1 MVLQINI
8 AIDRTVVI
16 TGKKGKLMSVRFYN
30 CRILTMKDN
39 SITEGELWTDNDR
52 ISYIGPSKDASDKKF
67 DREIDCKG
75 NLLMPG
81 LKNAHT
87 HSAMTF
93 SRSLADE
100 YCLNDWLHKA
110 IFPREAKL
118 TPEAVYWFSKLAYAE
133 YLAGGVTACFDMYF
147 HREENAR
154 AAVET
159 GFRHVFC
166 GAANDFGGFESL
178 EKYYNELNSYDPLV
192 SFIFGFHA
200 EYTTCEDNLKYMSE
214 LAHKYEAPVFTHISE
229 TTEEVEGCKERYG
242 VTPAVLFDKLGI
254 FDFGGGGFHCV
265 WFTDEDRDIFKKRGL
280 WSVFNACSN
289 LKLASGITP
298 VYKFIEND
306 MKIAIGTDG
315 AGSNNALSMFREMY
329 LDTVL
334 SNVETHNA
342 AAVDPFVILKAGT
355 SGGAQCMGLKDSDV
369 LAEGK
374 KADIIMIDM
383 NKPSMQPENNIVRN
397 LIYSADNSVVKMT
410 MIDGKILYEDGK
422 YTTIDLDE
430 VIRESNK
437 FMQGLSDI

>member
-1 MVLQINI
+1 
-8 AIDRTVVI
+8 
-16 TGKKGKLMSVRFYN
+16 
-30 CRILTMKDN
+30 MKDDK
-39 SITEGELWTDNDR
+39 ITEGELWTENDR
-52 ISYIGPSKDASDKKF
+52 ISYIGPAKAPSGERF

-118 TPEAVYWFSKLAYAE
+118 IPEHVYWFSKLAYAD
-133 YLAGGVTACFDMYF
+133 YLAGGITACFDMYF
-147 HREENAR
+147 HKEDNAK

-166 GAANDFGGFESL
+166 GAANDYGGFEDL
-178 EKYYNELNSYDPLV
+178 ERFYNELNSYDPLI
-192 SFIFGFHA
+192 SFIYGFHA
-200 EYTTCEDNLKYMSE
+200 EYTTCEDNLKFMSE
-214 LAHKYEAPVFTHISE
+214 LAHKYKAPVFAHISE
-229 TTEEVEGCKERYG
+229 TAEEVAGCRERYG
-242 VTPAVLFDKLGI
+242 VTPAVLFEKLGI
-254 FDFGGGGFHCV
+254 YDFGGGGFHCV
-265 WFTDEDRDIFKKRGL
+265 WFTDEDREIFKKRGL

-298 VYKFIEND
+298 VHKFVKDGMN
-306 MKIAIGTDG
+306 IAIGTDG

-329 LDTVL
+329 LDCVL
-334 SNVETHNA
+334 SNVETKNA
-342 AAVDPFVILKAGT
+342 AAVDPFTILKAGT
-355 SGGAQCMGLKDSDV
+355 SGGALCMGLTDCDV
-369 LAEGK
+369 LDAGK

-397 LIYSADNSVVKMT
+397 IVYSGDNSVVKMT

-422 YTTIDLDE
+422 FNTLDLDE
-430 VIRESNK
+430 VIRECNK
-437 FMQGLSDI
+437 FRKDLA

>member
-1 MVLQINI
+1 
-8 AIDRTVVI
+8 
-16 TGKKGKLMSVRFYN
+16 MSVRFYN
-30 CRILTMKDN
+30 ARILSMKDQ
-39 SITEGELWTDNDR
+39 SITEGELCVDNDR
-52 ISYIGPSKDASDKKF
+52 ISYIGPAVEHKDKVF

-100 YCLNDWLHKA
+100 YCLNDWLFKA
-110 IFPREAKL
+110 IFPREDKL
-118 TPEAVYWFSKLAYAE
+118 TPEAVYWFSKLAYAD
-133 YLAGGVTACFDMYF
+133 YLSGGITSCFDMYF
-147 HREENAR
+147 HREASAK

-178 EKYYNELNSYDPLV
+178 EEYYKTLNDYDPLV
-192 SFIFGFHA
+192 SFILGFHA
-200 EYTTCEDNLKYMSE
+200 EYTTCEDNLKFMSE

-229 TTEEVEGCKERYG
+229 TKDEVEGCKERYG

-254 FDFGGGGFHCV
+254 FDFGGGGFHCT
-265 WFTDEDRDIFKKRGL
+265 WLTDEDRDIFKNRGL

-298 VYKFIEND
+298 VYKFIEKD

-342 AAVDPFVILKAGT
+342 AAVDPFTILKAGT
-355 SGGAQCMGLKDSDV
+355 TGGALCMGLNDSDILDV
-369 LAEGK
+369 GK

-383 NKPSMQPENNIVRN
+383 NKPSMQPENSIPRNIV
-397 LIYSADNSVVKMT
+397 YSADNSVVKMT

-422 YTTIDLDE
+422 FTSIDMDE
-430 VIRESNK
+430 VIKNAQEL
-437 FMQGLSDI
+437 MEGLSEV

>member
-1 MVLQINI
+1 
-8 AIDRTVVI
+8 
-16 TGKKGKLMSVRFYN
+16 MSVRFYN
-30 CRILTMKDN
+30 CRILTMKDSN
-39 SITEGELWTDNDR
+39 IIEGELWTDNDR
-52 ISYIGPSKDASDKKF
+52 ISYIGPSVDDSDKKF

-100 YCLNDWLHKA
+100 YCLDDWLHKA

-118 TPEAVYWFSKLAYAE
+118 TPEAVYWYAKLAYAE
-133 YLAGGVTACFDMYF
+133 YLAGGITSCFDMYF
-147 HREENAR
+147 FRELTAK
-154 AAVET
+154 AAIET

-166 GAANDFGGFESL
+166 GAANDYGGFDEL
-178 EKYYNELNSYDPLV
+178 EGYYNSLNSLDPLV

-200 EYTTCEDNLKYMSE
+200 EYTTSEDNLKRMSD

-229 TTEEVEGCKERYG
+229 SYPEVEGCRERYG
-242 VTPAVLFDKLGI
+242 VTPAVLFDRLGI
-254 FDFGGGGFHCV
+254 FDYGGGGFHCV
-265 WFTDEDRDIFKKRGL
+265 WFTDEDREIFKNRGL

-298 VYKFIEND
+298 VYKFIEKD

-342 AAVDPFVILKAGT
+342 AAVDPFTILKAGT
-355 SGGAQCMGLKDSDV
+355 TGGALCMGLNDSDV
-369 LAEGK
+369 LDTGK

-383 NKPSMQPENNIVRN
+383 KKPSMQPENNIIRN
-397 LIYSADNSVVKMT
+397 LIYSGDNSIVKMT
-410 MIDGKILYEDGK
+410 MIDGKILYEDGN
-422 YTTIDLDE
+422 YTTIDIDE
-430 VIRESNK
+430 VISESNK
-437 FMQGLSDI
+437 LLEGLA

>member
-1 MVLQINI
+1 
-8 AIDRTVVI
+8 
-16 TGKKGKLMSVRFYN
+16 MSVRFYN
-30 CRILTMKDN
+30 CRILTMQDDK
-39 SITEGELWTDNDR
+39 IIEGELWTENDR
-52 ISYIGPSKDASDKKF
+52 ISYIGPAKEDSDKKF

-100 YCLNDWLHKA
+100 YCLDDWLHKA

-118 TPEAVYWFSKLAYAE
+118 TPEHVYWFSKLADAE
-133 YLAGGVTACFDMYF
+133 YLAGGITACFDMYF
-147 HREENAR
+147 HKYDNAK

-166 GAANDFGGFESL
+166 GAANDYGGFDML
-178 EKYYNELNSYDPLV
+178 EQNYIDLNDYDPLV
-192 SFIFGFHA
+192 SFKLGFHA
-200 EYTTCEDNLKYMSE
+200 EYTTCEDNLKLMSD
-214 LAHKYEAPVFTHISE
+214 LAHKYNAPVYTHISE
-229 TTEEVEGCKERYG
+229 TLSEVEGCKDRYG
-242 VTPAVLFDKLGI
+242 FAPAVLFDKLGI

-265 WFTDEDRDIFKKRGL
+265 WFTDEDRDIFKKREL

-298 VYKFIEND
+298 VYKFIEKD

-342 AAVDPFVILKAGT
+342 ASVDPYTILKAGT
-355 SGGAQCMGLKDSDV
+355 TGGALCMGLNDSDV

-383 NKPSMQPENNIVRN
+383 NKPCMQPENNIVRN
-397 LIYSADNSVVKMT
+397 IIYSADNDCVKMT

-422 YTTIDLDE
+422 FTTLDINE
-430 VIRESNK
+430 VIRECNK
-437 FMQGLSDI
+437 FKEDLA

>member
-1 MVLQINI
+1 
-8 AIDRTVVI
+8 
-16 TGKKGKLMSVRFYN
+16 
-30 CRILTMKDN
+30 MKDDN
-39 SITEGELWTDNDR
+39 ITEGELWTENDR
-52 ISYIGPSKDASDKKF
+52 ISYIGPSKDKEGKKF

-118 TPEAVYWFSKLAYAE
+118 TPDHVYWFAKLAYAD
-133 YLAGGVTACFDMYF
+133 YLSGGVTSCFDMYF
-147 HREENAR
+147 HKYENAK

-166 GAANDFGGFESL
+166 GAANDYGGFEAL
-178 EKYYNELNSYDPLV
+178 EQNYIDLNDYDPLI
-192 SFIFGFHA
+192 SFIYGFHA

-214 LAHKYEAPVFTHISE
+214 LAHKYSAPVFAHISE
-229 TTEEVEGCKERYG
+229 TAEEVAGCRERYG
-242 VTPAVLFDKLGI
+242 VTPAALFDKLGI
-254 FDFGGGGFHCV
+254 YDFGGGGFHCV
-265 WFTDEDRDIFKKRGL
+265 WFTDEDREIFKKRGL

-298 VYKFIEND
+298 VYKFIKDGMN
-306 MKIAIGTDG
+306 IAIGTDG

-329 LDTVL
+329 LDCVL
-334 SNVETHNA
+334 SNVETKNA
-342 AAVDPFVILKAGT
+342 AAVDPFTILKAGT
-355 SGGAQCMGLKDSDV
+355 SGGALCMGLTDCDV
-369 LAEGK
+369 LDAGK

-383 NKPSMQPENNIVRN
+383 NKPSMQPENNIARN
-397 LIYSADNSVVKMT
+397 IVYSADNSVVKMT
-410 MIDGKILYEDGK
+410 MIDGRILYEDGRF
-422 YTTIDLDE
+422 TTIDIDT
-430 VIRESNK
+430 VIRECNK
-437 FMQGLSDI
+437 FKSDLA

>member
-1 MVLQINI
+1 
-8 AIDRTVVI
+8 
-16 TGKKGKLMSVRFYN
+16 
-30 CRILTMKDN
+30 MKDDK
-39 SITEGELWTDNDR
+39 ITEDELWTENDR
-52 ISYIGPSKDASDKKF
+52 ISYVGPSKDKEGKKF

-118 TPEAVYWFSKLAYAE
+118 TPDHVYWFAKLAYAD
-133 YLAGGVTACFDMYF
+133 YLSGGVTSCFDMYF
-147 HREENAR
+147 HKYENAK

-166 GAANDFGGFESL
+166 GAANDYGGFEAL
-178 EKYYNELNSYDPLV
+178 EQNYIDLNDYDPLI
-192 SFIFGFHA
+192 SFIYGFHA

-214 LAHKYEAPVFTHISE
+214 LAHKYSAPVFAHISE
-229 TTEEVEGCKERYG
+229 TAEEVAGCRERYG
-242 VTPAVLFDKLGI
+242 VTPAALFDKLGI
-254 FDFGGGGFHCV
+254 YDFGGGGFHCV
-265 WFTDEDRDIFKKRGL
+265 WFTDEDREIFKKRGL

-298 VYKFIEND
+298 VYKFIKDGLN
-306 MKIAIGTDG
+306 IAIGTDG

-329 LDTVL
+329 LDCVL
-334 SNVETHNA
+334 SNVETKNA
-342 AAVDPFVILKAGT
+342 AAVDPFTILKAGT
-355 SGGAQCMGLKDSDV
+355 SGGALCMGLTDCDV
-369 LAEGK
+369 LDAGK

-383 NKPSMQPENNIVRN
+383 NKPSMQPENNIARN
-397 LIYSADNSVVKMT
+397 IVYSADNSVVKMT
-410 MIDGKILYEDGK
+410 MIDGRILYEDGRF
-422 YTTIDLDE
+422 TTIDIDT
-430 VIRESNK
+430 VIRECNK
-437 FMQGLSDI
+437 FKSDLA

>member
-1 MVLQINI
+1 MQDDKII
-8 AIDRTVVI
+8 
-16 TGKKGKLMSVRFYN
+16 
-30 CRILTMKDN
+30 
-39 SITEGELWTDNDR
+39 EGELWTDNDR
-52 ISYIGPSKDASDKKF
+52 ISYIGPAKTDADKKF

-100 YCLNDWLHKA
+100 YCLDDWLHKA

-118 TPEAVYWFSKLAYAE
+118 TPEHVYWFAKLAYAD
-133 YLAGGVTACFDMYF
+133 YMAGGITACFDMYF
-147 HREENAR
+147 HKYDNAK

-166 GAANDFGGFESL
+166 GAANDYGGFEAL
-178 EKYYNELNSYDPLV
+178 EQNFIDLNDYDPLV
-192 SFIFGFHA
+192 SFKLGFHA
-200 EYTTCEDNLKYMSE
+200 EYTTCEDNLKFMSD
-214 LAHKYEAPVFTHISE
+214 LAHKYNAPVYTHISE
-229 TTEEVEGCKERYG
+229 TLPEVEGCKERYG
-242 VTPAVLFDKLGI
+242 ITPAVLFDKLGI

-265 WFTDEDRDIFKKRGL
+265 WFTDEDRDIFKKRDL

-298 VYKFIEND
+298 VYKFIEKD

-342 AAVDPFVILKAGT
+342 AAVEPFTILKAGT
-355 SGGAQCMGLKDSDV
+355 SGGALCMGLNDSDV

-383 NKPSMQPENNIVRN
+383 NKPCMQPENNIVRN
-397 LIYSADNSVVKMT
+397 IVYSADNDCVKMT
-410 MIDGKILYEDGK
+410 MIDGKILYEDGRF
-422 YTTIDLDE
+422 TTLDIDE
-430 VIRESNK
+430 VIRECNK
-437 FMQGLSDI
+437 FKKDLA

>member
-1 MVLQINI
+1 
-8 AIDRTVVI
+8 
-16 TGKKGKLMSVRFYN
+16 
-30 CRILTMKDN
+30 MKDDK
-39 SITEGELWTDNDR
+39 ITEGELWTDNDR
-52 ISYIGPSKDASDKKF
+52 ISYIGPARDTAGEKF

-118 TPEAVYWFSKLAYAE
+118 TPDHVYWYAKLAYAD
-133 YLAGGVTACFDMYF
+133 YLSGGITSCFDMYF
-147 HREENAR
+147 HKYENAK

-166 GAANDFGGFESL
+166 GAANDYGGFEAL
-178 EKYYNELNSYDPLV
+178 EQNYLDLNDYDPLI
-192 SFIFGFHA
+192 SFIYGFHA
-200 EYTTCEDNLKYMSE
+200 EYTTCEDNLKFMSE
-214 LAHKYEAPVFTHISE
+214 LAHKYSAPVFAHISE
-229 TTEEVEGCKERYG
+229 TAEEVEGCKERYG

-254 FDFGGGGFHCV
+254 YDFGGGGFHCV
-265 WFTDEDRDIFKKRGL
+265 WFTDEDRKIFKDRGL

-298 VYKFIEND
+298 VYKFIANG
-306 MKIAIGTDG
+306 MNIAIGTDG

-329 LDTVL
+329 LDCVL
-334 SNVETHNA
+334 SNVETKNA
-342 AAVDPFVILKAGT
+342 AAVDPFTILKAGT
-355 SGGAQCMGLKDSDV
+355 SGGALCMGLTDCDV
-369 LAEGK
+369 LDVGK

-383 NKPSMQPENNIVRN
+383 NKPSMQPENNIARN
-397 LIYSADNSVVKMT
+397 IVYSADNSVVKMT
-410 MIDGKILYEDGK
+410 MIDGRILYEDGK
-422 YTTIDLDE
+422 FTTIDLDT
-430 VIRESNK
+430 VIRECNK
-437 FMQGLSDI
+437 FKSDLA

>member
-1 MVLQINI
+1 
-8 AIDRTVVI
+8 
-16 TGKKGKLMSVRFYN
+16 MSIRFYN

-52 ISYIGPSKDASDKKF
+52 ISYIGPSVDSSDKTF

-100 YCLNDWLHKA
+100 YCLNDWLFNA
-110 IFPREAKL
+110 IFPREDKL
-118 TPEAVYWFSKLAYAE
+118 TPEHVYWFAKLAYAD
-133 YLAGGVTACFDMYF
+133 YLAGGITSCFDMYF
-147 HREENAR
+147 HKDENAK

-166 GAANDFGGFESL
+166 GAANDFGGLDEL
-178 EKYYNELNSYDPLV
+178 EGYYNSLNSYDPLV
-192 SFIFGFHA
+192 SFIYGFHA
-200 EYTTCEDNLKYMSE
+200 EYTTSEDNLKRISD

-229 TTEEVEGCKERYG
+229 TAAEVEGCKERYG
-242 VTPAVLFDKLGI
+242 ITPAVLFDKLGI

-265 WFTDEDRDIFKKRGL
+265 WFTDEDRDVFKKRAL
-280 WSVFNACSN
+280 WSVFNSCSN

-298 VYKFIEND
+298 VYKFIEKD

-329 LDTVL
+329 LSTVL
-334 SNVETHNA
+334 SNVETNNA
-342 AAVDPFVILKAGT
+342 AAVDPFIILQAGT
-355 SGGAQCMGLKDSDV
+355 TGGALCMGLNDSDV
-369 LAEGK
+369 LDTGK

-397 LIYSADNSVVKMT
+397 IVYSADNSVVKMT

-422 YTTIDLDE
+422 YYTLDLDE
-430 VIRESNK
+430 VISECNK
-437 FMQGLSDI
+437 LKEDLA

>member
-1 MVLQINI
+1 
-8 AIDRTVVI
+8 
-16 TGKKGKLMSVRFYN
+16 MSVRFYN
-30 CRILTMKDN
+30 CRILTMKDSN
-39 SITEGELWTDNDR
+39 IIEGELWTDNDR
-52 ISYIGPSKDASDKKF
+52 ISYIGPSVDDSDKKF

-100 YCLNDWLHKA
+100 YCLDDWLHKA

-118 TPEAVYWFSKLAYAE
+118 TPEAVYWYAKLAYAE
-133 YLAGGVTACFDMYF
+133 YLAGGITSCFDMYF
-147 HREENAR
+147 FRELTAK
-154 AAVET
+154 AAIET

-166 GAANDFGGFESL
+166 GAANDYGGFDEL
-178 EKYYNELNSYDPLV
+178 EGYYNSLNSLDPLV
-192 SFIFGFHA
+192 SFILGFHA
-200 EYTTCEDNLKYMSE
+200 EYTTSEDNLKRMSE

-229 TTEEVEGCKERYG
+229 SYPEVEGCRERYG
-242 VTPAVLFDKLGI
+242 VTPAVLFDRLGI
-254 FDFGGGGFHCV
+254 FDYGGGGFHCV
-265 WFTDEDRDIFKKRGL
+265 WFTDEDREIFKNRGL

-298 VYKFIEND
+298 VYKFIEKD

-342 AAVDPFVILKAGT
+342 AAVDPFTILKAGT
-355 SGGAQCMGLKDSDV
+355 TGGALCMGLNDSDV
-369 LAEGK
+369 LDTGK

-383 NKPSMQPENNIVRN
+383 KKPSMQPENNIIRN
-397 LIYSADNSVVKMT
+397 LIYSGDNSIVKMT
-410 MIDGKILYEDGK
+410 MIDGKILYEDGN
-422 YTTIDLDE
+422 YTTIDIDE
-430 VIRESNK
+430 VISESNK
-437 FMQGLSDI
+437 LLEGLA

>member
-1 MVLQINI
+1 
-8 AIDRTVVI
+8 
-16 TGKKGKLMSVRFYN
+16 MSVRFYN
-30 CRILTMKDN
+30 ARILSMKDQ
-39 SITEGELWTDNDR
+39 SITEGELCVDNDR
-52 ISYIGPSKDASDKKF
+52 ISYIGPAIEHKDKVF

-100 YCLNDWLHKA
+100 YCLNDWLFKA
-110 IFPREAKL
+110 IFPREDKL
-118 TPEAVYWFSKLAYAE
+118 TPEAVYWFSKLAYAD
-133 YLAGGVTACFDMYF
+133 YLSGGITSCFDMYF
-147 HREENAR
+147 HREASAK

-178 EKYYNELNSYDPLV
+178 EEYYKTLNDYDPLV
-192 SFIFGFHA
+192 SFILGFHA
-200 EYTTCEDNLKYMSE
+200 EYTTCEDNLKFMSE

-229 TTEEVEGCKERYG
+229 TKDEVEGCKERYG

-254 FDFGGGGFHCV
+254 FDFGGGGFHCT
-265 WFTDEDRDIFKKRGL
+265 WLTDEDRDIFKNRGL

-298 VYKFIEND
+298 VYKFIEKD

-342 AAVDPFVILKAGT
+342 AAVDPFTILKTGT
-355 SGGAQCMGLKDSDV
+355 TGGALCMGLNDSDV
-369 LAEGK
+369 LDVGK

-383 NKPSMQPENNIVRN
+383 NKPSMQPENNIPRN
-397 LIYSADNSVVKMT
+397 IVYSADNSVVKMT

-422 YTTIDLDE
+422 FTSIDMDE
-430 VIRESNK
+430 VIKNTQKLME
-437 FMQGLSDI
+437 GLSEV

>member
-1 MVLQINI
+1 MKI
-8 AIDRTVVI
+8 
-16 TGKKGKLMSVRFYN
+16 RFYN
-30 CRILTMKDN
+30 CRILTMKDSN
-39 SITEGELWTDNDR
+39 VFEGELWTDDDR
-52 ISYIGPSKDASDKKF
+52 ISYIGPSKDNADTVF
-67 DREIDCKG
+67 DRQIDCRG

-118 TPEAVYWFSKLAYAE
+118 TPDHVYWFAKLAYAD
-133 YLAGGVTACFDMYF
+133 YLSGGITSCFDMYF
-147 HREENAR
+147 HKYENAK

-166 GAANDFGGFESL
+166 GAANDFGGFEAL
-178 EKYYNELNSYDPLV
+178 EQNYVDLNNYDPLV
-192 SFIFGFHA
+192 SFIYGFHA
-200 EYTTCEDNLKYMSE
+200 EYTTCEDNLKFMSE
-214 LAHKYEAPVFTHISE
+214 LAHKYKAPVFTHISE
-229 TTEEVEGCKERYG
+229 TSEEVEGCKERYG
-242 VTPAVLFDKLGI
+242 VTPAVLFDRLGI

-265 WFTDEDRDIFKKRGL
+265 WFSNEDREIFKNRGL

-298 VYKFIEND
+298 VHKFIEKD

-315 AGSNNALSMFREMY
+315 AGSNNSLSLFREMY

-334 SNVETHNA
+334 SNIETHNA
-342 AAVDPFVILKAGT
+342 AAVEPFTILKAGT
-355 SGGAQCMGLKDSDV
+355 TGGALCMGLDECDV
-369 LAEGK
+369 LDTGK

-383 NKPSMQPENNIVRN
+383 SKPSMQPENNIVRN
-397 LIYSADNSVVKMT
+397 LVYSGDNSIVMMT

-422 YTTIDLDE
+422 FTTLDIDE
-430 VIRESNK
+430 VIRECNK
-437 FMQGLSDI
+437 FKKDLV

>member
-1 MVLQINI
+1 MAFQ
-8 AIDRTVVI
+8 
-16 TGKKGKLMSVRFYN
+16 KGKYMSVRFYN
-30 CRILTMKDN
+30 CRILTMKDEN
-39 SITEGELWTDNDR
+39 IIEGELWTDNDR
-52 ISYIGPSKDASDKKF
+52 ISYIGPQVEYPDRSF

-75 NLLMPG
+75 DLLMPG

-133 YLAGGVTACFDMYF
+133 YLSGGVTACFDMYF
-147 HREENAR
+147 HKYENAK

-166 GAANDFGGFESL
+166 GAANDYGGFEAL
-178 EKYYNELNSYDPLV
+178 EQNFTDLNDYDPLV

-200 EYTTCEDNLKYMSE
+200 EYTTCEDNLKFMSD
-214 LAHKYEAPVFTHISE
+214 LAHKYKAPVFTHISE
-229 TTEEVEGCKERYG
+229 TSAEVEGCKERYG
-242 VTPAVLFDKLGI
+242 ITPAMLFDKLGI

-265 WFTDEDRDIFKKRGL
+265 WFTVEDRAVFKKRGL

-298 VYKFIEND
+298 VYKFIADD
-306 MKIAIGTDG
+306 MNIAIGTDG

-334 SNVETHNA
+334 SNVETNNA
-342 AAVDPFVILKAGT
+342 AAVDPYVILKAGT
-355 SGGAQCMGLKDSDV
+355 TGGALCMGLNDSDV
-369 LAEGK
+369 LSEGK
-374 KADIIMIDM
+374 KADIVMIDM

-397 LIYSADNSVVKMT
+397 IVYSGDTSIVKMT
-410 MIDGKILYEDGK
+410 MIDGKILYENGK
-422 YTTIDLDE
+422 FNTIDIGE
-430 VIRESNK
+430 VYRETNK
-437 FMQGLSDI
+437 LMKDLSDI